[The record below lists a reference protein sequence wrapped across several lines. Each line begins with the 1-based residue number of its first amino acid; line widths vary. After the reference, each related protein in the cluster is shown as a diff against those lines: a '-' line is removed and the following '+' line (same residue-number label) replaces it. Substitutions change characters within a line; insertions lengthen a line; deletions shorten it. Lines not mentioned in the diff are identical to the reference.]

1 MNDRA
6 DLAMMAAAEGV
17 HLGQDD
23 LPPELAR
30 TLLGTRAVLGFS
42 THNRG
47 QFLAGAKLPVD
58 YLALGPIFGTA
69 NKADPDPVVGLDE
82 LRLCASLTRL
92 PTVAIGG
99 ITRANACQVLD
110 AGAASVAVIGDLVP
124 ESCDADSLRHRFHE
138 WMRLL

>member
-1 MNDRA
+1 
-6 DLAMMAAAEGV
+6 MMAAAEGV

-23 LPPELAR
+23 LPPEMAR
-30 TLLGTRAVLGFS
+30 KLLGTRAVLGFS

-47 QFLAGAKLPVD
+47 QFLAGAKLPVN

-82 LRLCASLTRL
+82 LRLCAGLTRL

-99 ITRANACQVLD
+99 ITRSNARQVLD